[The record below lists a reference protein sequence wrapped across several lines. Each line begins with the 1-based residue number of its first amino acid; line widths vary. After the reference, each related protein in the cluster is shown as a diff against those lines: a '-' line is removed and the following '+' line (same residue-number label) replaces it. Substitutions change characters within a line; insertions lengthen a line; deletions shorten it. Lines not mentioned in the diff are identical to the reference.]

1 MRSSTRG
8 VTARRFVPGLLM
20 FVALIVGA
28 CGAASMGAGAASAP
42 PAGGGNNLIGGED
55 DNPAGLP
62 AASLAPA
69 APDGANQ
76 QPGAQTGGD
85 EAAFQD
91 GAKIIRNG
99 SMQLEVADVPKAL
112 ASARSSILGV
122 GGYIGASQQ
131 SRTDDEVVATV
142 EYRIP
147 VDRWEDAL
155 DALRRLGTEV
165 GEQTDSADV
174 TGQIVD
180 LDARIRN
187 LRASESALV
196 AYLEKSTQLNDM
208 LEIESRLTN
217 VRSEIEQLSAQ
228 KASLDD
234 RVAYATLAVTFGV
247 EVAPI
252 QVAAAN
258 WDPGAE
264 VGSAGATLLG
274 FLQALATV
282 GIWFGIVLLPVLL
295 VVGVVSGI
303 VYAVGR
309 RLGWFRRPSPS
320 PPIPPLPPTPAAG

>member
-8 VTARRFVPGLLM
+8 VAARRFAPVVLT
-20 FVALIVGA
+20 FVALIVVA
-28 CGAASMGAGAASAP
+28 CGAASMGAGGASA
-42 PAGGGNNLIGGED
+42 PAGGGQNDFGGNAEQ
-55 DNPAGLP
+55 PAALP
-62 AASLAPA
+62 AASAAPA
-69 APDGANQ
+69 APGVANG
-76 QPGAQTGGD
+76 QPGGQAGGD
-85 EAAFQD
+85 QAAFQD

-217 VRSEIEQLSAQ
+217 VRSQIEQLTAQ

-309 RLGWFRRPSPS
+309 RLGWFRRPSGA

>member
-1 MRSSTRG
+1 MP
-8 VTARRFVPGLLM
+8 VLLTL
-20 FVALIVGA
+20 VAVIVGA

-42 PAGGGNNLIGGED
+42 PAGGGNNFIGGEG

-69 APDGANQ
+69 APGGANQ
-76 QPGAQTGGD
+76 QPGDQTGGD

-131 SRTDDEVVATV
+131 SRTEDEVVATV

-217 VRSEIEQLSAQ
+217 VRSQIEQLAAQ

-258 WDPGAE
+258 WDPGTE

-295 VVGVVSGI
+295 VVGAVTGV

-309 RLGWFRRPSPS
+309 RLGWFRRPSAS

>member
-1 MRSSTRG
+1 MMSSNRG
-8 VTARRFVPGLLM
+8 MAGRRLVPVVLTAL
-20 FVALIVGA
+20 ALIVVA
-28 CGAASMGAGAASAP
+28 CGAAGSAAST
-42 PAGGGNNLIGGED
+42 PANGGLGNGGLPAYGGSDAE
-55 DNPAGLP
+55 NPGGLP

-69 APDGANQ
+69 APGGAT
-76 QPGAQTGGD
+76 QPPKAQGGD
-85 EAAFQD
+85 EAAFRD

-131 SRTDDEVVATV
+131 YRDGDNDVATV

-147 VDRWEDAL
+147 VERWEDAL
-155 DALRRLGTEV
+155 DALRGLGTEV

-174 TGQIVD
+174 TSQIVD

-217 VRSEIEQLSAQ
+217 VRSQIEQLVAQ
-228 KASLDD
+228 KESLDD

-252 QVAAAN
+252 KVAAEN

-264 VGSAGATLLG
+264 VGNAGATLLG

-282 GIWFGIVLLPVLL
+282 GIWFGIVWLPVLL
-295 VVGVVSGI
+295 VVGVIAGV
-303 VYAVGR
+303 VYAIGR
-309 RLGWFRRPSPS
+309 RLGWFRRPAG

>member
-1 MRSSTRG
+1 VAT
-8 VTARRFVPGLLM
+8 RRFVPVLLS
-20 FVALIVGA
+20 FVALIVVA
-28 CGAASMGAGAASAP
+28 CGAASMGAGGAP
-42 PAGGGNNLIGGED
+42 APAAGGQDNVGGANAEG
-55 DNPAGLP
+55 PAGLP
-62 AASLAPA
+62 AASAAPA
-69 APDGANQ
+69 APGGANV
-76 QPGAQTGGD
+76 QPGDQAGGD
-85 EAAFQD
+85 AAAFQD

-131 SRTDDEVVATV
+131 SRTDDEVIATV

-174 TGQIVD
+174 TGQIID

-217 VRSEIEQLSAQ
+217 VRSQIEQLSAQ

-295 VVGVVSGI
+295 VVSVVAGV

-309 RLGWFRRPSPS
+309 RLGWFRPPSGA
-320 PPIPPLPPTPAAG
+320 PPIPPLPPAPAAG

>member
-1 MRSSTRG
+1 
-8 VTARRFVPGLLM
+8 VPVLLS
-20 FVALIVGA
+20 FVALIVVA
-28 CGAASMGAGAASAP
+28 CGAASMGAGGASAP
-42 PAGGGNNLIGGED
+42 AAGGGQDNLGGVNAEQ
-55 DNPAGLP
+55 PAGLP
-62 AASLAPA
+62 AASAAPA
-69 APDGANQ
+69 APGGTKVQPGDQAGGDPAAFRDGAR
-76 QPGAQTGGD
+76 
-85 EAAFQD
+85 
-91 GAKIIRNG
+91 IIRNG

-131 SRTDDEVVATV
+131 SRNGDGVIAMV

-174 TGQIVD
+174 TSQIVD

-217 VRSEIEQLSAQ
+217 VRSQIEQLTAQ

-295 VVGVVSGI
+295 VVGVVAGV
-303 VYAVGR
+303 VYGVGR
-309 RLGWFRRPSPS
+309 RLGWFRRPSGA
-320 PPIPPLPPTPAAG
+320 PPIPPLPPAPAAG

>member
-1 MRSSTRG
+1 MG
-8 VTARRFVPGLLM
+8 
-20 FVALIVGA
+20 
-28 CGAASMGAGAASAP
+28 GAAASPAAQGPGSVN
-42 PAGGGNNLIGGED
+42 GGQAE
-55 DNPAGLP
+55 NPAGQP
-62 AASLAPA
+62 GATAAPA
-69 APDGANQ
+69 AP
-76 QPGAQTGGD
+76 GAQGEQPQGQGGD
-85 EAAFQD
+85 DAAFQD

-131 SRTDDEVVATV
+131 YQDGDDVVATV

-155 DALRRLGTEV
+155 DALRRLGSEV

-174 TGQIVD
+174 TSQIVD

-187 LRASESALV
+187 LRASETALV
-196 AYLEKSTQLNDM
+196 GYLEKATTIDDM
-208 LEIESRLTN
+208 LDIESRLSN
-217 VRSEIEQLSAQ
+217 VRSQIEQLAAQ

-252 QVAAAN
+252 QVAAQN
-258 WDPGAE
+258 WDPGSE
-264 VGSAGATLLG
+264 VSNAGATLLG

-282 GIWFGIVLLPVLL
+282 GIWFGIVWLPVLL
-295 VVGVVSGI
+295 VVGVI
-303 VYAVGR
+303 VGVVYVVGR
-309 RLGWFRRPSPS
+309 RLGWFRRPSGA
-320 PPIPPLPPTPAAG
+320 PPIPPLPPAPAAG